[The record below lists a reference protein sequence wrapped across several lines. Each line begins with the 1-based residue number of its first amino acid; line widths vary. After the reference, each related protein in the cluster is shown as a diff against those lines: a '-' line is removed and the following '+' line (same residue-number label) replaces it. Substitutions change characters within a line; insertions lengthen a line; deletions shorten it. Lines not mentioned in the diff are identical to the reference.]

1 MLSEEQL
8 ETLMLD
14 MESDH
19 VERKAGKSSDKIRR
33 AICAFANNLPRHN
46 QPGIIF
52 VGVTDDGKCANLPL
66 TDQLLRELADMGS
79 DGGIL
84 PFPVIEVQK
93 RTLNGC
99 EVAVIQ
105 VQPSDSP
112 PVRYKGIVWVSIGP
126 SRRRARPEEE
136 RRLAESRRSQDLP
149 FDRQPA
155 HGTSLNDLDLV
166 LFERAYLPKA
176 IAPQVLAE
184 NQRSLV
190 QQLLSLHFLTTEG
203 IPTKGAIIVL
213 GKEPSWWIPGDY
225 IQFRKVDGTK
235 ITDFT
240 LNSKEI
246 SGPLPD
252 LVNQLDDVLDAN
264 ISTALDAVSGPTD
277 KRQAD
282 YPIVALRQLA
292 YNAILHRTYEGTNA
306 PTRVTWYSDRVEIN
320 SPGGPYGR
328 LNEANFGQPGVT
340 DYRNLILAE
349 AMRVFGI
356 IQRFGMGI
364 GLARDALRNNG
375 NPPLEFEVRPETI
388 IATIRPS
395 LRKLNGNGK

>member
-1 MLSEEQL
+1 MLSDKEL
-8 ETLMLD
+8 EALLHSA
-14 MESDH
+14 ESDR
-19 VERKAGKSSDKIRR
+19 VGRKAGKSSDKIRR
-33 AICAFANNLPRHN
+33 AICAFANDLPQHH
-46 QPGIIF
+46 QPGYIF
-52 VGVTDDGKCANLPL
+52 VGVSDDGICVNLPI

-112 PVRYKGIVWVSIGP
+112 PVRYKGIVWVSVGP

-136 RRLAESRRSQDLP
+136 RRLAESRRSHDLP

-166 LFERAYLPKA
+166 LFERDYLPKA
-176 IAPQVLAE
+176 VDEQVLAQ
-184 NQRSLV
+184 NHRPVS
-190 QQLLSLHFLTTEG
+190 QQLLSLHFLSPEG

-225 IQFRKVDGTK
+225 IQFRKVDGTR

-240 LNSKEI
+240 ANAQQI
-246 SGPLPD
+246 AGPLRD
-252 LVNQLDDVLDAN
+252 VVNQLNAVFIAN
-264 ISTALDAVSGPTD
+264 VKMAIEVTNGATD
-277 KRQAD
+277 ERQSD
-282 YPIVALRQLA
+282 YPLTALRQIA
-292 YNAILHRTYEGTNA
+292 YNAIMHRSYEGTNS
-306 PTRVTWYSDRVEIN
+306 PIRITWYEDRVEIL
-320 SPGGPYGR
+320 SPGGPYGDV
-328 LNEANFGQPGVT
+328 NERNFGQPGLT
-340 DYRNLILAE
+340 DYRNRFIAE
-349 AMRVFGI
+349 AMGVMGLV
-356 IQRFGMGI
+356 QQFGMGI
-364 GLARDALRNNG
+364 KMASDALLVNG
-375 NPPLEFEVRPETI
+375 NPPLEFNIRPEFITV
-388 IATIRPS
+388 TIRPS